1 MTSSILFDQT
11 MQELIKEAEEKI
23 SEKHKEIHEI
33 VLFNQHKVLT
43 SFRTHHVS
51 EQHLQGTTGYG
62 YNDTGRDTLDD
73 VYADV
78 FGAEAAIVRP
88 QIISGTHA
96 ISTAL
101 FGVLRPG
108 DELIYATG
116 EPYDTLKE
124 VIGIAGNGIGSLSE
138 YQIGYQSIP
147 LLESGK
153 VDIDQTIAAI
163 TAKTKVVAIQRSRGY
178 SSRPSFTVAEIGR
191 VIHAIKDVYPDI
203 LIFVDNCYGEFA
215 EEMEPTQ
222 VGADLMA
229 GSLIKN
235 PGGGLAE
242 TGGYIAGR
250 ADLVDACGYRLTS
263 PGVGA
268 HAGATQTNL
277 KSMYQGFFLAPHVV
291 GEAMKGAVYAAAL
304 LESLDVETSPS
315 WNEERTDL
323 IQQISFHD
331 QDKMITFIQAIQ
343 KYSPIDAYVTPVGGE
358 MLGYEDDVIMAA
370 GTFVQG
376 ASIELSAD
384 GPIRFPYTAFLQGG
398 LTYEHVKLAV
408 TFAVQEMF
416 SLEG

>member
-1 MTSSILFDQT
+1 MTAGKVFNEMIEQLADET
-11 MQELIKEAEEKI
+11 EEKI
-23 SEKHKEIHEI
+23 SDRLKKIKQI
-33 VLFNQHKVLT
+33 ALYNQNKVLT
-43 SFRTHHVS
+43 CYRTHHVS

-62 YNDTGRDTLDD
+62 YNDTGRDTLDEI
-73 VYADV
+73 YADV
-78 FGAEAAIVRP
+78 FGAEAALVRS

-124 VIGIAGNGIGSLSE
+124 VIGISGNGIGSFKE
-138 YQIGYQSIP
+138 YNIDYQSVS
-147 LLESGK
+147 LREDGK
-153 VDIDQTIAAI
+153 VDIEKVLEAI
-163 TAKTKVVAIQRSRGY
+163 TEKTKMIALQRSRGY
-178 SSRPSFTVAEIGR
+178 STNPSFKVEEIGAA
-191 VIHAIKDVYPDI
+191 IDAIKKAHPNI
-203 LIFVDNCYGEFA
+203 LVFVDNCYGEFV
-215 EEMEPTQ
+215 EEKEPTQ

-235 PGGGLAE
+235 PGGGIAE

-250 ADLVDACGYRLTS
+250 KDLVEKCAYRLTS
-263 PGVGA
+263 PGVGSE
-268 HAGATQTNL
+268 AGASQHNL
-277 KSMYQGFFLAPHVV
+277 KDMYQGFFLAPHVV
-291 GEAMKGAVYAAAL
+291 GEAIKGAVYTAAL
-304 LESLDVETSPS
+304 LEKMNVETNPA
-315 WNEERTDL
+315 WDEKRTDL

-331 QDKMITFIQAIQ
+331 QQKMETFIQTIQ
-343 KYSPIDAYVTPVGGE
+343 KYSPIDAYVTPIGGY
-358 MLGYEDDVIMAA
+358 MAGYEDDVIMAA

-416 SLEG
+416 F